1 MPNLSSNALILT
13 PLNDQGIKDI
23 ADYIEEVKAT
33 GQGEGN
39 GLFATRFPYPE
50 GIWSQDNG
58 WAGVEWCSANWGT
71 KWDTWYK
78 EGGDGIQLV
87 DESDTHFH
95 ITFDTAWAPP
105 TMYVLR
111 LSEQLPNV
119 KFELAYS
126 EMGMGFAGVTIIQ
139 NGEVL
144 SETEIKV
151 AFDKDWDDCDDDE
164 GEEPQ
169 PMGEWSAHLE
179 KYQIHQGG

>member
-1 MPNLSSNALILT
+1 MPNWSSNALILT

-33 GQGEGN
+33 SHGEGN

-87 DESDTHFH
+87 DASDTHFH

-105 TMYVLR
+105 TAYVLR

-151 AFDKDWDDCDDDE
+151 AYDKNWDDCDYDE

-169 PMGEWSAHLE
+169 PMGEWSAHLA